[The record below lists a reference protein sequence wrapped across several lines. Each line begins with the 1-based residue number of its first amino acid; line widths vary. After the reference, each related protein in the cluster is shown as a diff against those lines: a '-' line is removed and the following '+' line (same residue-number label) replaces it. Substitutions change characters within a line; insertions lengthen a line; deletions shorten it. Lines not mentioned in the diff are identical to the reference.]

1 MRLTKLVRA
10 GSFGRSIRSPFCFLR
25 RSSLSAFSLEPA
37 GLGFDDVDGEIE
49 HVLRHLLVLDHIE
62 IVLRPAD
69 LVRITKRRAD

>member
-1 MRLTKLVRA
+1 
-10 GSFGRSIRSPFCFLR
+10 
-25 RSSLSAFSLEPA
+25 LSAFSLEPA